1 MIESICIGHF
11 ILAGV
16 LVGVFF
22 LAGCIIKP
30 VPLPVVMSPAEESQ
44 FDLMQTDAQGN
55 TLVIQMK
62 EGVHHG
68 SKQEALS
75 CHQESSALS
84 GD

>member
-1 MIESICIGHF
+1 
-11 ILAGV
+11 
-16 LVGVFF
+16 
-22 LAGCIIKP
+22 
-30 VPLPVVMSPAEESQ
+30 
-44 FDLMQTDAQGN
+44 MQTDAQGN